1 MKYCDDHAALLDL
14 YVDGELSPQEMAAV
28 QAHLNECPGCRAYV
42 DDALALRA
50 AFPTVDETEV
60 PDGFAESVMAAIQA
74 QTTPGAPK
82 AGTKKSPWPRL
93 LASLAACCAIVLLIR
108 GVGLGN
114 GSKGEPAAD
123 MAAPMVSEAYMEVPS
138 EPAAQEEGDT
148 QSTLTASA
156 PADLLPMCE
165 AAKNM
170 TEDITRTAS
179 SYFVVLTLPADA
191 LEMEQLADCPP
202 VSQADGETQYE
213 LSADAYAALL
223 DELDASGIRSLAQEQ
238 TGNESET
245 ALVVVMAP

>member
-28 QAHLNECPGCRAYV
+28 QAHLDECPGCRAYV

-60 PDGFAESVMAAIQA
+60 PDGFAESV
-74 QTTPGAPK
+74 
-82 AGTKKSPWPRL
+82 
-93 LASLAACCAIVLLIR
+93 
-108 GVGLGN
+108 
-114 GSKGEPAAD
+114 

-191 LEMEQLADCPP
+191 LEMEQLAGCPP